1 MRGKDRESDLSHT
14 REVCSHSLPPERQT
28 VLLRYTIDVWLSLYR
43 CYIINGL
50 LISVASEDWVVSQ
63 GSRKREK
70 NQGKIMTVWEG
81 GEHAVPVNKTS
92 VWRGPNAQEED
103 FNQTQREL
111 QSKDEGLQEEQQ
123 PWLWF
128 HSRTVHSSILVV
140 FVLLLLPVVYS
151 MCPVSLSVSFSSL
164 NLNPCLFFAR
174 QKLTHTALMA
184 DVSQRTDRERERERE
199 RTTVRDNNNR
209 RGIKIRGSQR
219 KMHDSRVFGDE
230 RTSTREDAFYV
241 TLFANNSACSMS
253 FCSRATFWSSWTQE
267 ERKKDRLSLFPSL
280 TTQ

>member
-111 QSKDEGLQEEQQ
+111 QSKDSGLQEEQQ

-128 HSRTVHSSILVV
+128 YSRKQFTPQFSL
-140 FVLLLLPVVYS
+140 FLCFFPLFTPCVLFL
-151 MCPVSLSVSFSSL
+151 C
-164 NLNPCLFFAR
+164 
-174 QKLTHTALMA
+174 
-184 DVSQRTDRERERERE
+184 
-199 RTTVRDNNNR
+199 
-209 RGIKIRGSQR
+209 
-219 KMHDSRVFGDE
+219 
-230 RTSTREDAFYV
+230 
-241 TLFANNSACSMS
+241 
-253 FCSRATFWSSWTQE
+253 
-267 ERKKDRLSLFPSL
+267 LSLFPPSTWIRVYSSL
-280 TTQ
+280 DRSSPTLR